1 MCLVVSYVFV
11 FFFKQ
16 KTAYEMRISDWSSD
30 VCSSDLFKD
39 VGNGPDLAGF
49 ARQVRV
55 TTVGAAAMH
64 DELGVDVL
72 GRRFGEKE
80 ARNALDILWRAD
92 AQNSVV
98 ETLRDTAARKC
109 RHCFRARACVLD
121 VGGLSHSV
129 GVAISVTRE

>member
-1 MCLVVSYVFV
+1 
-11 FFFKQ
+11 
-16 KTAYEMRISDWSSD
+16 MRRQGSDTTENDTFAVYDKGRGSAQLRRTRRSVPRKAD
-30 VCSSDLFKD
+30 ERQGARAGPAFEFKD

-80 ARNALDILWRAD
+80 ARNALDILWREN
-92 AQNSVV
+92 AQHSVV
-98 ETLRDTAARKC
+98 ETLSDQAERNC
-109 RHCFRARACVLD
+109 RH
-121 VGGLSHSV
+121 
-129 GVAISVTRE
+129 